1 MPAIEVASGN
11 LTQSVVSSLDVWEEF
26 RLPELYRSRGMQG
39 SSWFMELH
47 ALGQTRKFTSKVDY
61 HHEDN
66 YWKPIHKVGAVTTAS
81 TGAGTVVVVQLH
93 ADVVDGTN
101 HPAIL
106 NQIVRFANGVQ
117 AYVSAITVNGADD
130 VDVTYKP
137 LKAADDIGSLSASDI
152 IPVTGNAKSE
162 DSDQPTALTP
172 KIQKFS
178 HQCQIIA
185 QTDRVSGSEMTNA
198 TWFRADSFGRN
209 IPGMWAESLMQTEYR
224 FFDDV
229 SSVLMYQETGDQH
242 TDPNNSNATVDHT
255 EGWLPFVE
263 TNGENVAVGQ
273 TASDFDVDDFKL
285 IIKYMKTQYGQHN
298 YCGKLAI
305 DRFNQF
311 STNMK
316 DYFDDS
322 NIPQVEKAM
331 TAGLGDAYSE
341 GLAGIVNYKY
351 LNFSNV
357 NFAFGEFDTFNDP
370 QTANFTGSDLTWEAH
385 FFPFGKMQDADSM
398 DLVPIV
404 GYGWKDYNGYSR
416 RAELWEDGAA
426 GGNTANYN
434 GQKDRL
440 SRYWRGEIGS
450 DYKLGNQV
458 YRVYTS

>member
-1 MPAIEVASGN
+1 MPAVEVMSGN
-11 LTQSVVSSLDVWEEF
+11 LSQSVASSLDVWEEF

-39 SSWFMELH
+39 SQWFMELH
-47 ALGQTRKFTSKVDY
+47 ALGQTRPFSSKVNY

-66 YWKPIHKVGAVTTAS
+66 YWKPFHKCGAVTTAS
-81 TGAGTVVVVQLH
+81 TGAGTVVVLQLH

-106 NQIVRFANGVQ
+106 NQIVRFKNGVL

-137 LKAADDIGSLSASDI
+137 LTAADDIGTVTVADI

-162 DSDQPTALTP
+162 GSGQPTALTP
-172 KIQKFS
+172 KLQKFS

-185 QTDRVSGSEMTNA
+185 QSDKVTGSEMTNA
-198 TWFRADSFGRN
+198 TWVKADTYGRP
-209 IPGMWAESLMQTEYR
+209 IQGLWSESLMQTEYR

-229 SSVLMYQETGDQH
+229 SSVLMYQEIGDQH
-242 TDPNNSNATVDHT
+242 TDPNNSNASVDHT

-273 TASDFDVDDFKL
+273 TSSDFDVDDFKA
-285 IIKYMKTQYGQHN
+285 IVKYMKTQYGSNN

-311 STNMK
+311 NTNMK

-322 NIPQVEKAM
+322 NIPQVEKSMA
-331 TAGLGDAYSE
+331 APLGDAYKD
-341 GLAGIVNYKY
+341 GLSGIVNYQY
-351 LNFSNV
+351 LMFSNV
-357 NFAFGEFDTFNDP
+357 NFSFGEFDTFNDP

-385 FFPFGKMQDADSM
+385 FFPFGKMKDAETKT
-398 DLVPIV
+398 LVPIV
-404 GYGWKDYNGYSR
+404 GYGWKQLGAYSR
-416 RAELWEDGAA
+416 RMELWEDGAA
-426 GGNTANYN
+426 GGNTSGYN
-434 GQKDRL
+434 GETDQL
-440 SRYWRGEIGS
+440 SRYWRCEIGS